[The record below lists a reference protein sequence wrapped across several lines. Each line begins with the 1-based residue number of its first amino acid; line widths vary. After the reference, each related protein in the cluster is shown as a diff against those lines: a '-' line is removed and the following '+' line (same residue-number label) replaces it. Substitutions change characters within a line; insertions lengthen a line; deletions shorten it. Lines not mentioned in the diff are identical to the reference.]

1 MSAIE
6 TYANIIEGEGLIVGR
21 FPDDA
26 RRLWFRYEGDR
37 YQLFTYDD
45 DSDFVG
51 ISATYSIPKGISRAV
66 ALRETNE
73 FSRKMKVVKATIDA
87 DRGVVIGA
95 ETFVSEPEVLR
106 PIFLRLVSN
115 IDYTSGNLYRRF
127 REIVE
132 ASGKTPATVAL

>member
-6 TYANIIEGEGLIVGR
+6 TYANIIGDEGLIVGR

-26 RRLWFRYEGDR
+26 RRLCFSYEGDR

-73 FSRKMKVVKATIDA
+73 FTRKMKVVKATIVA
-87 DRGVVIGA
+87 NRGVVIGA
-95 ETFVSEPEVLR
+95 EAFVGDPEALR
-106 PIFLRLVSN
+106 PIFLRLVST
-115 IDYTSGNLYRRF
+115 IDHTSGNLYRRF
-127 REIVE
+127 REIVVC
-132 ASGKTPATVAL
+132 SSKTPAAVAL